1 MLQQENISEDLI
13 QEVLEHYP
21 FYSLVEIYLGRD
33 TQSIEDIEIL
43 SRSSDRETKIELAKA
58 IVEGRCKT
66 FNKEIIGRL
75 ANDKDITDDVRLSI
89 QERPEYEEVIPEEYD
104 TNFKYR
110 TSDHSYGGD
119 GPGSFDNMGGE
130 RRYFIN
136 GRKIMTNEGRQD
148 SYATDSEG
156 RKWAHNAYTNYDY
169 CMSEEKFIDYCSEHK
184 DAIGIILAN
193 NEGPYDKNILFRR
206 VAVIERN
213 REKSKE
219 NPSQNVDKPEETFAK
234 EVAEKARQ
242 RLGLKEKEKAAQ
254 DLLNQ
259 YQGLTPSD
267 EVSLD
272 DQ

>member
-1 MLQQENISEDLI
+1 M
-13 QEVLEHYP
+13 
-21 FYSLVEIYLGRD
+21 
-33 TQSIEDIEIL
+33 
-43 SRSSDRETKIELAKA
+43 
-58 IVEGRCKT
+58 
-66 FNKEIIGRL
+66 
-75 ANDKDITDDVRLSI
+75 RLSI
-89 QERPEYEEVIPEEYD
+89 QERPEYEGAISEGYN
-104 TNFKYR
+104 TNFKYG
-110 TSDHSYGGD
+110 TSDYSYGGY
-119 GPGSFDNMGGE
+119 GPGSFDNMGGQ

-136 GRKIMTNEGRQD
+136 GRIIMTE
-148 SYATDSEG
+148 EG
-156 RKWAHNAYTNYDY
+156 RKDSRAKDAEDRKWAYNAYTNYDS
-169 CMSEEKFIDYCSEHK
+169 CMSEEEFIDYCSEHK

-234 EVAEKARQ
+234 EVAEKAQQ
-242 RLGLKEKEKAAQ
+242 RLELKEKEKAAQ

>member
-1 MLQQENISEDLI
+1 M
-13 QEVLEHYP
+13 Y
-21 FYSLVEIYLGRD
+21 IY
-33 TQSIEDIEIL
+33 QYNY
-43 SRSSDRETKIELAKA
+43 KI
-58 IVEGRCKT
+58 
-66 FNKEIIGRL
+66 
-75 ANDKDITDDVRLSI
+75 
-89 QERPEYEEVIPEEYD
+89 
-104 TNFKYR
+104 
-110 TSDHSYGGD
+110 
-119 GPGSFDNMGGE
+119 
-130 RRYFIN
+130 
-136 GRKIMTNEGRQD
+136 
-148 SYATDSEG
+148 
-156 RKWAHNAYTNYDY
+156 
-169 CMSEEKFIDYCSEHK
+169 
-184 DAIGIILAN
+184 
-193 NEGPYDKNILFRR
+193 ILFRR